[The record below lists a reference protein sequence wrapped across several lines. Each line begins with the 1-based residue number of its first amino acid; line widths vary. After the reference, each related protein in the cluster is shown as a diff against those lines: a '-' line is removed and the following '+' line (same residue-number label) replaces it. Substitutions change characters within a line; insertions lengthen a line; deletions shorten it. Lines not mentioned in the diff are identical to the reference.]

1 MTLRLDYAVWDLVQ
15 YRTSPSSPWLDAQV
29 VTVKSASDRDGWAT
43 LLTLKPAI
51 APGQVSV
58 DWTAVVADGRFD
70 ELIRHMPRERRA
82 LVLAGEHRTDA
93 PAWTL
98 PRAQA

>member
-1 MTLRLDYAVWDLVQ
+1 
-15 YRTSPSSPWLDAQV
+15 V
-29 VTVKSASDRDGWAT
+29 VTVKSADGRDGWTT
-43 LLTLKPAI
+43 LLTLKPVI
-51 APGQVSV
+51 TPGHGSV

-70 ELIRHMPRERRA
+70 ELIRHMPASRRA
-82 LVLAGEHRTDA
+82 LVLTGESPTET